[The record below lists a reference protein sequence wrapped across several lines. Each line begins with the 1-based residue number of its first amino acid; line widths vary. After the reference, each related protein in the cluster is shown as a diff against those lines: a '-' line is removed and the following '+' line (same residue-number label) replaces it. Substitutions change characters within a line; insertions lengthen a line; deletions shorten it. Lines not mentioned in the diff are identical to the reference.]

1 MRRRTLLISGSTT
14 LLAGCVGYE
23 IIESD
28 ELEEMEE
35 MLAEQ
40 NETIQEL
47 ESDIDEFQIQVS
59 DKSALIDDLEAEV
72 AAREDEV
79 ETLESVR
86 DGLQSELDQ
95 KESTIDELESDVESH
110 KNEIDTLEDEVKS
123 LEGEIDTIEA
133 DIDSYQNQIDDL
145 EERVADLDPES
156 QFTEAEVEAVTD
168 VSHVERDAV
177 GYVADWLSEGT
188 AFHTGYGRCLTAEH
202 IFSGSATWESI
213 EFPNTDQVGFN
224 LGASDESI
232 DTEVL
237 EAAITPDHAI
247 EFGSI
252 EDIEEGDVLFTI
264 GHPYYVGYWII
275 SVGRFIEEVDDPSG
289 MDELFK
295 ADIPVQNANSGS
307 PVFDIDGNVVG
318 MITHRLTPDEFLELP
333 DDPFFSFAGHHGF
346 AGFVSTDTIRERLVV

>member
-1 MRRRTLLISGSTT
+1 MRRRTLLVSGTT
-14 LLAGCVGYE
+14 GLLAGCVGYD
-23 IIESD
+23 IIDSD

-35 MLAEQ
+35 LLAEQ

-59 DKSALIDDLEAEV
+59 DQSALIDDLEGEISEL
-72 AAREDEV
+72 EDDV

-86 DGLQSELDQ
+86 DGLQRELDETETELEE
-95 KESTIDELESDVESH
+95 KRAELDERASTIDELESEVEA
-110 KNEIDTLEDEVKS
+110 
-123 LEGEIDTIEA
+123 LEGEIDALEA
-133 DIDSYQNQIDDL
+133 DIESYQDQIDDL

-156 QFTEAEVEAVTD
+156 QFSDAEVEAITD
-168 VSHVERDAV
+168 VSHLERDAV
-177 GYVADWLSEGT
+177 GHVADWLSEGT
-188 AFHTGYGRCLTAEH
+188 AFHTGDGRCLTAEH
-202 IFSGSATWESI
+202 IFRGSASFESI
-213 EFPNTDQVGFN
+213 EFPNTDRVGFSI
-224 LGASDESI
+224 GASDESI

-252 EDIEEGDVLFTI
+252 EDIDEGDVLFTI